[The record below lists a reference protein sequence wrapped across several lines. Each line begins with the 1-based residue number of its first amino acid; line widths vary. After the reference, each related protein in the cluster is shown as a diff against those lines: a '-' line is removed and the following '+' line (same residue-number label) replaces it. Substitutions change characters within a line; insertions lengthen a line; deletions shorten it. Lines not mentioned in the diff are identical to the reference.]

1 MLLPCGVHGGGR
13 QPRTHTQGHAAA
25 WEGVSPSCT
34 QQTGVLKERLTGQRM
49 RQGPALGSSRLLRNM
64 LCSKRILLGGG
75 FRRRELQTQRQRHVG
90 RKHGFCLSCKSFPVA
105 GGAASRMLTNGR
117 HRGLSVIPEG
127 RAWKPFRITAS
138 SQKGDHVRVHVPYSG
153 SSAVAGAASESFP
166 ITESRIRCREWR
178 AAWRRVWR
186 GQGGEVRWWG
196 KQRR

>member
-1 MLLPCGVHGGGR
+1 MLGPWGNLVALALWSPWWWETA
-13 QPRTHTQGHAAA
+13 QTHTQGHAAT

-34 QQTGVLKERLTGQRM
+34 QQTGVLKERLAGQRM

-64 LCSKRILLGGG
+64 RHSKRILLGGG

-138 SQKGDHVRVHVPYSG
+138 SQKGDHVRVHVRVRREVVQPKVTPILANPYPTQE
-153 SSAVAGAASESFP
+153 ALL
-166 ITESRIRCREWR
+166 
-178 AAWRRVWR
+178 
-186 GQGGEVRWWG
+186 
-196 KQRR
+196 